1 MKLSKNIWIQAL
13 NLEKEFL
20 KRGEKISRSKL
31 QNALCIHQDLAQKII
46 FALENKNI
54 IRLKNDTY
62 FTTNQ
67 RCMILADLHIP
78 FHDQLAIDTTL
89 EFADEYNPDIFVI
102 LGDLIDFY
110 KISRFIKNP
119 LKKDIDIEIK
129 ETKKFLTELRERYK
143 NAKII
148 YKQGNHEARLE
159 SYIMSN
165 AREIYNLVND
175 LLQIKLNLNELNI
188 DYQIETFKI
197 GKLNFLHGH
206 EKPGGSYNPEYITN
220 VIWKYINSHFIV
232 AHYHRSQEK
241 IFKNID
247 NEFFWGGA
255 VGYLAGKMDY
265 AMLNNWSQ
273 GFAKICFNEKGNFR
287 AELKTIVDG
296 KIY

>member
-1 MKLSKNIWIQAL
+1 MKLQKNIWIQCL
-13 NLEKEFL
+13 NLEKEFI
-20 KRGEKISRSKL
+20 KRGEKISRNKL
-31 QNALCIHQDLAQKII
+31 QDAFNINQNLAQKII
-46 FALENKNI
+46 FALENKNV
-54 IRLKNDTY
+54 IRLQNDTY
-62 FTTNQ
+62 FATNNK
-67 RCMILADLHIP
+67 CITIADLHIP
-78 FHDQLAIDTTL
+78 FHDQLAIDTVF
-89 EFADEYNPDIFVI
+89 EFADEYNPDIIVI

-110 KISRFIKNP
+110 KVSRFIKNP

-129 ETKKFLTELRERYK
+129 ETKKFLTDLRSRYK

-165 AREIYNLVND
+165 AREIYNLISD
-175 LLQIKLNLNELNI
+175 LLQIKLGLGDLKI
-188 DYQIETFKI
+188 DYQIEPFKV

-232 AHYHRSQEK
+232 AHFHRSQEK

-255 VGYLAGKMDY
+255 VGYLAGAMEY

-273 GFAKICFNEKGNFR
+273 GFGKICFNENGNFR
-287 AELKTIVDG
+287 AELKTVVDG